1 MKLWDKLKE
10 SFIEAMGSGKTTRE
24 LTLAFCVGIYVA
36 FSPFPLAHAIMMV
49 VLSWTLG
56 LNFPIMFIA
65 ASINNPW
72 TVIPFYS
79 LDYSFGFW
87 FVHNL
92 LGLEPTWVIS
102 LVKIFGYGKICLW
115 SFLIGGNV
123 LGIVAG
129 LICYPIA
136 YYFFKRFVKCV

>member
-1 MKLWDKLKE
+1 MKFWDKLRD
-10 SFIEAMGSGKTTRE
+10 SFSHAMRSGKSPHV
-24 LTLAFCVGIYVA
+24 LALAFCVGIYVA
-36 FSPFPLAHAIMMV
+36 FSPFPMAHTVMIV
-49 VLSWTLG
+49 IFSWLLG

-72 TVIPFYS
+72 TMIPFYS
-79 LDYSFGFW
+79 IDYAFGFW

-136 YYFFKRFVKCV
+136 YYFFKKFVKSV